1 MHLLVCVRMHS
12 HYVRERCTA
21 VCSIASEQR
30 RHHSKQHVNMPPA
43 RAQEHK
49 WRKAHTYQNT
59 THGAAS
65 CIIPGIWYPLSTIFI
80 ISFFVV
86 GTPCGFV
93 IYAGF
98 PLPTRHTLN
107 ATSKLVTARIHV
119 HSTQICM
126 MVSGH
131 WAQSTKRI
139 R

>member
-1 MHLLVCVRMHS
+1 MSGKGVQQCV
-12 HYVRERCTA
+12 
-21 VCSIASEQR
+21 AS
-30 RHHSKQHVNMPPA
+30 HVNKETSQQTAHTCQYTPRKSA
-43 RAQEHK
+43 RAQMAQGAYVPEHHA
-49 WRKAHTYQNT
+49 WRSFLYNTRYQVSGV
-59 THGAAS
+59 H
-65 CIIPGIWYPLSTIFI
+65 YPLFI

-131 WAQSTKRI
+131 WAQSTKYI